1 MIASSVL
8 VLNQPVVDA
17 VVAVVAAAL
26 VVGFWVVAV
35 AAVLVLVTRSSDV
48 AVEVLELVDVDVL
61 AGTQV
66 GAGAAP
72 ARTSKCVGMEHSLG
86 SCSMFL
92 YPWCTFTLSNRQV
105 PSDLPRWVSQF
116 VASSWQ

>member
-17 VVAVVAAAL
+17 VVAVVVAAL

-48 AVEVLELVDVDVL
+48 AVEVLELVDVDVDMSDEV
-61 AGTQV
+61 TV
-66 GAGAAP
+66 S
-72 ARTSKCVGMEHSLG
+72 T
-86 SCSMFL
+86 CSAL
-92 YPWCTFTLSNRQV
+92 HTLSNCFRMCEHISCLRYCV
-105 PSDLPRWVSQF
+105 LN
-116 VASSWQ
+116 